1 MMRLFKN
8 QSNSISLSAQCMG
21 SVHCWPVLTASC
33 CSSVVTGKLAN
44 LGSHLSSVPQSRTRG
59 ESFDTSL
66 HSSLLIYK
74 TGIIVPTLEAYC
86 EVPTT
91 GRKGP
96 WQYRWSQDP
105 NPGLLAGSVA
115 LSTSLTHGT
124 NRLLPP
130 PQCQVQH

>member
-96 WQYRWSQDP
+96 WQYRWSQDRSKVIIKV
-105 NPGLLAGSVA
+105 NCLACC
-115 LSTSLTHGT
+115 LSHSKHLVNISSITI
-124 NRLLPP
+124 
-130 PQCQVQH
+130 